1 MLTAECQVPF
11 TLHLLHT
18 NHEIAVTFVIFNAA
32 RYGSELLKGFSAQV
46 QHWSR
51 DSAMNAIETIRE
63 QVRKG
68 YIVGEWEA
76 LGKRGMSLTDRM
88 SFLEDLFLCGFQ
100 SAQSAAG
107 LTPDSPEFVVDVH
120 IELAR
125 SGMQATGEIKSWHI
139 RRKDGGSELL
149 EFEPVSRSDRRK
161 RTSAKSGN
169 AKGQGA

>member
-1 MLTAECQVPF
+1 
-11 TLHLLHT
+11 
-18 NHEIAVTFVIFNAA
+18 
-32 RYGSELLKGFSAQV
+32 
-46 QHWSR
+46 
-51 DSAMNAIETIRE
+51 MNAIETLRE

-107 LTPDSPEFVVDVH
+107 LTPESPAFVVDVH

-125 SGMQATGEIKSWHI
+125 KGMHATGDIQSWHI
-139 RRKDGGSELL
+139 RRRDGTSELL
-149 EFEPVSRSDRRK
+149 EFKPVSRSDRRN
-161 RTSAKSGN
+161 RPAGKSGT

>member
-1 MLTAECQVPF
+1 M
-11 TLHLLHT
+11 
-18 NHEIAVTFVIFNAA
+18 
-32 RYGSELLKGFSAQV
+32 
-46 QHWSR
+46 
-51 DSAMNAIETIRE
+51 DAIEAVRE

-100 SAQSAAG
+100 SAQCAAG

-125 SGMQATGEIKSWHI
+125 KGMQATGEIQSWQI
-139 RRKDGGSELL
+139 RRKDGASESLQ
-149 EFEPVSRSDRRK
+149 FKPVSRSDRRQ
-161 RTSAKSGN
+161 RTRSGN
-169 AKGQGA
+169 A

>member
-1 MLTAECQVPF
+1 M
-11 TLHLLHT
+11 
-18 NHEIAVTFVIFNAA
+18 
-32 RYGSELLKGFSAQV
+32 
-46 QHWSR
+46 
-51 DSAMNAIETIRE
+51 DAIEVIRE

-100 SAQSAAG
+100 SAQCSAG

-125 SGMQATGEIKSWHI
+125 KGMQATGEIQSWQI
-139 RRKDGGSELL
+139 RRQDGTSERL
-149 EFEPVSRSDRRK
+149 EFKPVSRSDRRQ
-161 RTSAKSGN
+161 RQAKSGN